1 MRCHFIYARMSIK
14 KKILT
19 NIEDEVEKLELSYVA
34 DGNIK
39 YFIKY
44 KMFIGK
50 QSGHSPDLTYYEP
63 TIPFLDIHPNGMKR
77 HVHINTG
84 TFIK

>member
-1 MRCHFIYARMSIK
+1 M
-14 KKILT
+14 
-19 NIEDEVEKLELSYVA
+19 EKLELSYVA

-50 QSGHSPDLTYYEP
+50 QSGHSPKFKLDLTYYEP

-77 HVHINTG
+77 HVHIKTG
-84 TFIK
+84 TLIK